1 MERRGLKPA
10 RLFSSDLD
18 GTLVGD
24 RHATARFKAHW
35 EALNPTSR
43 PLLVYNSGRLVEDIE
58 ALVDIAGLPHPDHI
72 IGGVGTMVGGP
83 AARDHTAPYR
93 ERLGPAFDR
102 AAILRVM
109 DRIDGVSLQEDKYQH
124 AHKSSWHL
132 HHASDDL
139 IAEIETGLAEA
150 GMDVKLVYSSSR
162 DLDIL
167 PRVADKGSA
176 VSWLGARLGIGLD
189 EIIVAGD
196 TGNDSDMFR
205 TPHVR
210 GIAVGNA
217 LAELRR
223 LVEGEAR
230 HFQATRPQAD
240 GVIEGL
246 RHWGVIP

>member
-1 MERRGLKPA
+1 MERRRLKPA

-18 GTLVGD
+18 GTLLGD
-24 RHATARFKAHW
+24 RPATARFKAHW
-35 EALNPTSR
+35 EALNPATR

-58 ALVDIAGLPHPDHI
+58 ALIDIAGLPQPDHI
-72 IGGVGTMVGGP
+72 IGGVGTMIGGP
-83 AARDHTAPYR
+83 AARDHRGPYR

-102 AAILRVM
+102 AAITRLM
-109 DRIDGVSLQEDKYQH
+109 NRIDGISLQADKYQH
-124 AHKSSWHL
+124 PHKSSWHL
-132 HHASDDL
+132 HDASEEL
-139 IAEIETGLAEA
+139 IAEIEANLAEA

-167 PRVADKGSA
+167 PRVADKARA
-176 VSWLGARLGIGLD
+176 VAWLAARLGIGLD
-189 EIIVAGD
+189 EVIVAGD
-196 TGNDSDMFR
+196 TGNDSDMFLV
-205 TPHVR
+205 PEVR

-223 LVEGEAR
+223 LVEGDSR
-230 HFQATRPQAD
+230 HFQAAKPQAD